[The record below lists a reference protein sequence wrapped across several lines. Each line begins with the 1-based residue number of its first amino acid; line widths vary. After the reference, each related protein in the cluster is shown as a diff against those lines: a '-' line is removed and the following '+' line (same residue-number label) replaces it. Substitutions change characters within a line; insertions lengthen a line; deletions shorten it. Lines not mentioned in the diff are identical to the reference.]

1 MAKPTNVPLT
11 DAEKKALREQA
22 HVLFMGNLN
31 NVRRNP
37 YAYGG
42 RGSVLESDL
51 VRAAQYEQEK
61 RRELE
66 AKLAAAVK
74 AQEGYYLEN
83 KRLKRELRD

>member
-42 RGSVLESDL
+42 RGSGTASTTAWRGLRL
-51 VRAAQYEQEK
+51 R
-61 RRELE
+61 
-66 AKLAAAVK
+66 VK
-74 AQEGYYLEN
+74 GSSGTW
-83 KRLKRELRD
+83 